1 MYTFGLGS
9 EVSEELVIKCALK
22 GFGNFKLIH
31 DAEELEQSLLSA
43 LSKPR
48 IAYKILHKMVISDS
62 EGQPI
67 DHE

>member
-9 EVSEELVIKCALK
+9 EVSEELVMQCALK
-22 GFGNFKLIH
+22 GFGNFKLINN
-31 DAEELEQSLLSA
+31 AEELEQSLVSA
-43 LSKPR
+43 LGKPR
-48 IAYKILHKMVISDS
+48 IAYKILHKMVILDS